1 MDTDRSVSR
10 TAINKFNDKLSKFLP
25 KFDFLNVIIFLIY
38 FLITL
43 YVIYRTFPIGLRSEI
58 PNLGI
63 IVTSSPEQIR
73 ELYGQGDA
81 GSYLDVALSLSKFR
95 GISPEQYFY
104 IHTWAP
110 GQPIF
115 LTLLILLTK
124 LGIPIFISAFVINVF
139 FWVFFSFIVH
149 ITNSNFS
156 VRLIFHFFYILFL
169 LSSDMLWMVHS
180 GLLYS
185 EGLSNI
191 FFMYSFYLTF
201 HFIIRNNLTA
211 WRIMLISMMISASM
225 LIRYTLEN
233 GYVLTIFVLLVFLF
247 YSVISK
253 QKKYTY
259 IFAKLITI
267 FLIAFLIT
275 VPWRI
280 MNKYKY
286 DMDTFALSNT
296 SSWSAYGIWLPDS
309 DPVAMYWAPYGG
321 NWACRVDPIKCTEI
335 NSKGLT
341 AYDSRF
347 FYSEAI
353 KSALSFPTKFVAE
366 RFGILDDFYIGNSPN
381 KFKDFPSYF
390 SLSTI
395 LMCFPLLFFLFKKR
409 DLQIKLPFVII
420 TPTLLSGLIF
430 FLLTHYEYRYF
441 INFKISIFLLFL
453 LLIKMF
459 SESKLNTKSSS
470 TRSRR

>member
-1 MDTDRSVSR
+1 MDTDQLVSPK
-10 TAINKFNDKLSKFLP
+10 AINRFTDKLNKFLP
-25 KFDFLNVIIFLIY
+25 KFDFLNVIVFLIY

-43 YVIYRTFPIGLRSEI
+43 YIINRTFPKGLRSEI

-63 IVTSSPEQIR
+63 SVTSSPEKIR

-81 GSYLDVALSLSKFR
+81 GSYLDVALTLSKFR
-95 GISPEQYFY
+95 GISPEQYFF

-115 LTLLILLTK
+115 LTLLIFLTK

-149 ITNSNFS
+149 RTTSNFS

-191 FFMYSFYLTF
+191 FFVYSFYLTL
-201 HFIIRNNLTA
+201 HFIIRNKLTA
-211 WRIMLISMMISASM
+211 WRIMLISMLISASM

-233 GYVLTIFVLLVFLF
+233 GYVLTIFVLIVSLF
-247 YSVISK
+247 YSIISRK
-253 QKKYTY
+253 KKYTDN
-259 IFAKLITI
+259 FAKLIAI
-267 FLIAFLIT
+267 FLIAFLFT

-280 MNKYKY
+280 INKYKY

-321 NWACRVDPIKCTEI
+321 NWACRVDPIKCAEI

-341 AYDSRF
+341 NYDSRF
-347 FYSEAI
+347 FYGEAI
-353 KSALSFPTKFVAE
+353 KSAIINPIKFFKERLS
-366 RFGILDDFYIGNSPN
+366 ILDDFYIGNSPN
-381 KFKDFPSYF
+381 KFKDVQVYYSF
-390 SLSTI
+390 STI
-395 LMCFPLLFFLFKKR
+395 VMLLSLFYFLIKKR
-409 DLQIKLPFVII
+409 IYLITLPFLLIV
-420 TPTLLSGLIF
+420 PTLASSLVF

-441 INFKISIFLLFL
+441 INFKISIFLLFF
-453 LLIKMF
+453 LLIKMI
-459 SESKLNTKSSS
+459 TQ
-470 TRSRR
+470 SRLDIDSRLSN

>member
-1 MDTDRSVSR
+1 MDINQSVSHKDLKKFTNKFSKNNYRSV
-10 TAINKFNDKLSKFLP
+10 
-25 KFDFLNVIIFLIY
+25 FLNSTLFLIY
-38 FLITL
+38 FLIAL
-43 YVIYRTFPIGLRSEI
+43 YLIHRTFPSGLFSKI

-63 IVTSSPEQIR
+63 LVNSSPEQIR
-73 ELYGQGDA
+73 ESYGQGDA
-81 GSYLDVALSLSKFR
+81 GSYLDVALTLSKFR

-115 LTLLILLTK
+115 LALLIFLTNF
-124 LGIPIFISAFVINVF
+124 GIPIFISAFVINIF
-139 FWVFFSFIVH
+139 FWLLFPFIVDRTTH
-149 ITNSNFS
+149 NLPAK
-156 VRLIFHFFYILFL
+156 LIFHFFYITFL
-169 LSSDMLWMVHS
+169 LSSDMVWMIHS

-191 FFMYSFYLTF
+191 FYVYSFYLTF
-201 HFIIRNNLTA
+201 NFIMRNKLTA
-211 WRIMLISMMISASM
+211 RPILLISILISASM

-247 YSVISK
+247 YSFISRK
-253 QKKYTY
+253 KKYTY
-259 IFAKLITI
+259 IFAKLIAI
-267 FLIAFLIT
+267 FLIAFLFT

-321 NWACRVDPIKCTEI
+321 NWACRVDPIKCAEI

-341 AYDSRF
+341 NYDSRF

-353 KSALSFPTKFVAE
+353 KSAVRYPTKFIAE

-395 LMCFPLLFFLFKKR
+395 LMCFPLFFFLFKKR
-409 DLQIKLPFVII
+409 ALQINLPFVII
-420 TPTLLSGLIF
+420 IPTLLSGLIF

-441 INFKISIFLLFL
+441 INFKISIFLLFF
-453 LLIKMF
+453 LLIKIF
-459 SESKLNTKSSS
+459 SESKLNTQI
-470 TRSRR
+470 

>member
-1 MDTDRSVSR
+1 MDIDHSVSHKALKKF
-10 TAINKFNDKLSKFLP
+10 TNKFSKNNYRSI
-25 KFDFLNVIIFLIY
+25 FLNSTLFLIY
-38 FLITL
+38 FLIAL
-43 YVIYRTFPIGLRSEI
+43 YLIHRTFPSGLFSKI

-63 IVTSSPEQIR
+63 LVNSSPEQIR
-73 ELYGQGDA
+73 ESYGQGDA
-81 GSYLDVALSLSKFR
+81 GSYLDVALTLSKFR

-115 LTLLILLTK
+115 LALLIFLTNF
-124 LGIPIFISAFVINVF
+124 GIPIFILAFVINIF
-139 FWVFFSFIVH
+139 FWLLFPFIVDR
-149 ITNSNFS
+149 TTSNLPAK
-156 VRLIFHFFYILFL
+156 LIFHFFYITFL
-169 LSSDMLWMVHS
+169 LSSDMQWMIHS

-191 FFMYSFYLTF
+191 FFVYSFYLTF
-201 HFIIRNNLTA
+201 NFIMRNKLTA
-211 WRIMLISMMISASM
+211 RRILLISILISASM

-247 YSVISK
+247 YSFISK
-253 QKKYTY
+253 KEKYTY
-259 IFAKLITI
+259 IFARLIAI

-280 MNKYKY
+280 INKYKY

-321 NWACRVDPIKCTEI
+321 NWACRVDPIKCAEI

-341 AYDSRF
+341 NYDSRF
-347 FYSEAI
+347 FYGEAI
-353 KSALSFPTKFVAE
+353 KSAIINPIKFFKERLS
-366 RFGILDDFYIGNSPN
+366 ILDDFYIGNSPN
-381 KFKDFPSYF
+381 KFKDVQVYYSF
-390 SLSTI
+390 STI
-395 LMCFPLLFFLFKKR
+395 VMLLSLFYFLIKKR
-409 DLQIKLPFVII
+409 IYLITLPFLLIV
-420 TPTLLSGLIF
+420 PTLASSLVF

-441 INFKISIFLLFL
+441 INFKISIFLLFF
-453 LLIKMF
+453 LLIKMI
-459 SESKLNTKSSS
+459 TQ
-470 TRSRR
+470 SRLDIDSRLSN